1 MLAGLPSIA
10 DTRAYRARPVAS
22 SRASSSTLRN
32 NPGGLLDQ
40 AVSVT
45 DAFLRSCRRASAP
58 PRKPNDSMRAGDLI
72 KNRPVIVLI
81 NGGSA
86 SASEIVA
93 GAPPIAVGADVN
105 SSGPAVRSRGG
116 TPFCHWASK
125 RSVHLRDC
133 AARHGRRRQCSTKR
147 SSLGRQRECGG

>member
-10 DTRAYRARPVAS
+10 DTRAYRRGRWQAQGLHYRPAQQSGRIVRS
-22 SRASSSTLRN
+22 
-32 NPGGLLDQ
+32 GGLGLRFVPEI
-40 AVSVT
+40 VSTRVRT
-45 DAFLRSCRRASAP
+45 AEETQRFNA
-58 PRKPNDSMRAGDLI
+58 RAGDLI

-105 SSGPAVRSRGG
+105 SSGSAVRSRGG
-116 TPFCHWASK
+116 TPSCPWASK
-125 RSVHLRDC
+125 RSAQLRDY

-147 SSLGRQRECGG
+147 ATARE

>member
-1 MLAGLPSIA
+1 MLAGLPSKPIPARTGRGRWQGQGLHHRPAQQSGRIA
-10 DTRAYRARPVAS
+10 RS
-22 SRASSSTLRN
+22 
-32 NPGGLLDQ
+32 GGLGLRCVPEI
-40 AVSVT
+40 VSTRVRT
-45 DAFLRSCRRASAP
+45 AEETQRFNA
-58 PRKPNDSMRAGDLI
+58 RAGDLI

-116 TPFCHWASK
+116 TPFCPWASK

-147 SSLGRQRECGG
+147 ATARE